1 MDTEDMLC
9 PKRDL
14 EIYLKDILPT
24 TVSLVPLPK
33 KTSPVPTM
41 LQLYTKKDPPIGLPL
56 EGWKKPPDK
65 LLLWGGVEDKEGD
78 IPPRPPL
85 CKVVVRCELMQ
96 GFPLY
101 PLFFF

>member
-33 KTSPVPTM
+33 KTSVCAQCQRMRRKIIRRGEERLVPAR
-41 LQLYTKKDPPIGLPL
+41 I
-56 EGWKKPPDK
+56 
-65 LLLWGGVEDKEGD
+65 
-78 IPPRPPL
+78 
-85 CKVVVRCELMQ
+85 
-96 GFPLY
+96 
-101 PLFFF
+101 